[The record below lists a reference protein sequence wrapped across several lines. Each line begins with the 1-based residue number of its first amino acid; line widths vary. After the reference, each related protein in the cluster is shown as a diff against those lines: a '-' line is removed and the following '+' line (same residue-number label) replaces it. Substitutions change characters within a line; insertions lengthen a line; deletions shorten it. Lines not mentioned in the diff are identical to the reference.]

1 MTPSLPTVPRLP
13 TVSRRLEEIFPEG
26 VSHRSYCVRD
36 VAARTVWVMFYAGAI
51 EGQDRWLRPSMV
63 TDMTDRQAALKTDA
77 DRERWYVTASSSDKR
92 RPAKAWFAPNS
103 REQIRDETIRLGL
116 IPNGAVVERKGLPTT
131 SPLPK
136 YALAKDFAD
145 LFDERLSGEKFARA
159 VDRWRSTHLSKAAL
173 ARIALIKKGLG
184 TDEDEVVVQFPNGHT
199 RSLAPGPSSV
209 LSKAVIE
216 EFSSRY
222 LEMPGVLWLSESA
235 SKVREYDADLARTL
249 DLRIDPAKDLPD
261 VILVDLG
268 KSGAEILV
276 VFVEVVATDGPVN
289 EKRKAALLDLARAA
303 GFEERNITFLTVFSD
318 RGNPAFKKSVPE
330 LALGS
335 FTWFMAEPDSLMILR
350 DGKPV
355 PLSSL
360 R

>member
-1 MTPSLPTVPRLP
+1 MAGSLPPIPRL
-13 TVSRRLEEIFPEG
+13 TTLARRLPRIFPEG
-26 VSHRSYCVRD
+26 VSHRSYCIRD
-36 VAARTVWVMFYAGAI
+36 VAARTIWVMFYVGAV

-63 TDMTDRQAALKTDA
+63 TDMSDRQAALRTME
-77 DRERWYVTASSSDKR
+77 DRERWYAKASSPDKS
-92 RPAKAWFAPNS
+92 RPPKAWFAPNS

-116 IPNGAVVERKGLPTT
+116 IPNGAVIERKGLPTT

-136 YALAKDFAD
+136 YALTGEFAN
-145 LFDERLSGEKFARA
+145 LFDEALTGKQLEHAMEQWRA
-159 VDRWRSTHLSKAAL
+159 THLTHAAQ

-184 TDEDEVVVQFPNGHT
+184 AAGDKIVVNYSNGHS

-216 EFSSRY
+216 EFAPRY
-222 LEMPGVLWLSESA
+222 LEMPAVLWLSESA
-235 SKVREYDADLARTL
+235 SKVREYDQDLARTL
-249 DLRIDPAKDLPD
+249 NLQVDPAKDLPD
-261 VILVDLG
+261 IILIDLG
-268 KSGAEILV
+268 RSGGEILV

-289 EKRKAALLDLARAA
+289 ERRKAALLDIARAA
-303 GFEERNITFLTVFSD
+303 RFEERNVAFLTVFSD
-318 RGNPAFKKSVPE
+318 RGSPSFRKSVTD